1 MHRFRLFPISA
12 AALLAVIGGVMQIGP
27 SGGTAGALALET
39 SGTGPWIN
47 HHIPVCWENP
57 AAGSA
62 NDSLPIS
69 VAGVLDDKS
78 GLPVVLEPGT
88 YTLDMVLATYAGSC
102 GSEVEFLAPHL
113 TYVLLGAGA

>member
-1 MHRFRLFPISA
+1 MQVSVSRRARILVAADGSWRSSA
-12 AALLAVIGGVMQIGP
+12 GGTRAVI
-27 SGGTAGALALET
+27 LALRDAQGKTLGEVET
-39 SGTGPWIN
+39 FGGL
-47 HHIPVCWENP
+47 